1 MYNVFEL
8 IMFGVEEKFRMDK
21 IYMVLLLL
29 MIIPILIC
37 IRYARKIKSDVAVSI
52 VKCLVFAIIT
62 ILSNG
67 LFVFSI
73 DETFAY
79 LMEALYLFSY
89 DMVLIYILQ
98 YSQQY
103 TMVFN
108 EISPFRT
115 GCFIVAYLDG
125 ISLFA
130 NTFLHNV
137 FTLNKVS
144 YMNYELFHI
153 GTKSVFYHLH
163 FVFAFCLVLCT
174 IASFITKI
182 TRIPYFY
189 RKKYFPIL
197 VVICVILVLNVVCDL
212 SEFPVDLSLPF
223 FVFAAILICY
233 LSLYR
238 SPKELVDKTLS
249 IVVTEMNNMVICFD
263 INNECVYANDRALEM
278 FCTSEGSLQAVS
290 EYVKAW
296 LAENDIESRDSLE
309 WSDQKTIDNEIHY
322 FDIEYRKLFD
332 QKKEY
337 I

>member
-1 MYNVFEL
+1 
-8 IMFGVEEKFRMDK
+8 MDK

-130 NTFLHNV
+130 NTF
-137 FTLNKVS
+137 FS
-144 YMNYELFHI
+144 
-153 GTKSVFYHLH
+153 
-163 FVFAFCLVLCT
+163 
-174 IASFITKI
+174 
-182 TRIPYFY
+182 
-189 RKKYFPIL
+189 
-197 VVICVILVLNVVCDL
+197 
-212 SEFPVDLSLPF
+212 
-223 FVFAAILICY
+223 
-233 LSLYR
+233 
-238 SPKELVDKTLS
+238 
-249 IVVTEMNNMVICFD
+249 
-263 INNECVYANDRALEM
+263 
-278 FCTSEGSLQAVS
+278 
-290 EYVKAW
+290 
-296 LAENDIESRDSLE
+296 
-309 WSDQKTIDNEIHY
+309 
-322 FDIEYRKLFD
+322 
-332 QKKEY
+332 
-337 I
+337 

>member
-1 MYNVFEL
+1 
-8 IMFGVEEKFRMDK
+8 MDK

-125 ISLFA
+125 ISLFT
-130 NTFLHNV
+130 NTFFHNV

-153 GTKSVFYHLH
+153 GTKSVFFIFILFLLFVWYYVLLRHLSQKLRGFH
-163 FVFAFCLVLCT
+163 IF
-174 IASFITKI
+174 IARNTF
-182 TRIPYFY
+182 
-189 RKKYFPIL
+189 
-197 VVICVILVLNVVCDL
+197 
-212 SEFPVDLSLPF
+212 
-223 FVFAAILICY
+223 
-233 LSLYR
+233 R
-238 SPKELVDKTLS
+238 S
-249 IVVTEMNNMVICFD
+249 
-263 INNECVYANDRALEM
+263 
-278 FCTSEGSLQAVS
+278 
-290 EYVKAW
+290 
-296 LAENDIESRDSLE
+296 
-309 WSDQKTIDNEIHY
+309 
-322 FDIEYRKLFD
+322 
-332 QKKEY
+332 
-337 I
+337 